1 MKHHIKVLW
10 KKKIRKK
17 FEIFDIIRG
26 LILLEKCQFFNY
38 DNVAFLW
45 SIKPSL
51 YVGDFQL
58 SYLSPFQRKTNS
70 EEILIL

>member
-1 MKHHIKVLW
+1 MKHHIKVLG

-45 SIKPSL
+45 SIKPSFL
-51 YVGDFQL
+51 CRRSSIIISKSKL
-58 SYLSPFQRKTNS
+58 
-70 EEILIL
+70 

>member
-38 DNVAFLW
+38 DNVAFL
-45 SIKPSL
+45 
-51 YVGDFQL
+51 
-58 SYLSPFQRKTNS
+58 
-70 EEILIL
+70 